1 MLLSDKNVQKPEG
14 KVVRERRPKEA
25 RKKMTIE
32 EMMKQ
37 ESEIEIESKIQD
49 TERIKAISKNKHNR
63 MLSQGRGLKTETT
76 KLHPSA
82 KITQLPEGN
91 KLSLRLANLKVL
103 QLSHFADFQ
112 KLTHIDIRNNRLA
125 QLPDQV
131 CDVTDLQ
138 EMKLDYNF
146 LNSLPHKIN
155 KLSKL

>member
-1 MLLSDKNVQKPEG
+1 MRAIQGTNQQTEAAVLLSESPCQKPEV

-76 KLHPSA
+76 KQHPAA
-82 KITQLPEGN
+82 KIT
-91 KLSLRLANLKVL
+91 
-103 QLSHFADFQ
+103 
-112 KLTHIDIRNNRLA
+112 
-125 QLPDQV
+125 
-131 CDVTDLQ
+131 
-138 EMKLDYNF
+138 
-146 LNSLPHKIN
+146 
-155 KLSKL
+155 

>member
-1 MLLSDKNVQKPEG
+1 
-14 KVVRERRPKEA
+14 
-25 RKKMTIE
+25 MTIE

-49 TERIKAISKNKHNR
+49 TERIKAISKNKYNR

-76 KLHPSA
+76 KLHTSA
-82 KITQLPEGN
+82 KVTQLPEGN

-103 QLSHFADFQ
+103 QLSHLADFQ

-138 EMKLDYNF
+138 EMKT
-146 LNSLPHKIN
+146 
-155 KLSKL
+155 